1 MYLHFPVLLNGYVE
15 TGGREGQACSSNG
28 GGKRG
33 RARVTHKRPEQF

>member
-33 RARVTHKRPEQF
+33 RVRVTHKRPEQF